1 MDYKSSIEKI
11 EKLKNRHIYFNHHS
25 ELRNYTQMDFTQIPQ
40 EYHYFISQDK
50 SIEALYYYNSYYFR
64 MLHKAEN
71 EAIKKEIALREERHA
86 AQLKA
91 RKQRSSKSC
100 VKKDTN

>member
-1 MDYKSSIEKI
+1 MEKMNI
-11 EKLKNRHIYFNHHS
+11 NNPHELEES
-25 ELRNYTQMDFTQIPQ
+25 EYEELIRLRAENAYI
-40 EYHYFISQDK
+40 
-50 SIEALYYYNSYYFR
+50 
-64 MLHKAEN
+64 KAEN
-71 EAIKKEIALREERHA
+71 EVIKKEIALREERHA